1 MKKTG
6 MVIASVMALSV
17 GLGMSALVAGAHP
30 AAHASG
36 CVRAKEAAGC
46 KVDGTAY
53 GDLKTSVIVGFP
65 VASDPKGAPTEL
77 SVPTRV
83 LCPAAGEVSL
93 SVKTLK
99 TARIGGSL
107 SFAGKA
113 NVQAYTVN
121 GTSLV
126 KSAKITAKLKITNA
140 KKASLSGKV
149 EVTLTDGSTCS
160 KRLPKKLTRIL
171 GG

>member
-1 MKKTG
+1 MRKTG
-6 MVIASVMALSV
+6 IVISSAMVLSV
-17 GLGMSALVAGAHP
+17 GLGTSALVAGAHP

-46 KVDGTAY
+46 KLNGTAY

-65 VASDPKGAPTEL
+65 VANGPKGTPTEL

-83 LCPAAGEVSL
+83 LCPAAGEVAL
-93 SVKTLK
+93 SVKTTK

-113 NVQAYTVN
+113 KVQAYSVS
-121 GTSLV
+121 GTSPV
-126 KSAKITAKLKITNA
+126 KSAKITAKLKITDA

-160 KRLPKKLTRIL
+160 KQLPKKLTRIL

>member
-17 GLGMSALVAGAHP
+17 GLGTSAFVAGAHP
-30 AAHASG
+30 VAHASG

-46 KVDGTAY
+46 QLNGTGY
-53 GDLKTSVIVGFP
+53 GDLKTDVIVGFP
-65 VASDPKGAPTEL
+65 GSNAPKGTPTEL

-93 SVKTLK
+93 SVKSAK

-113 NVQAYTVN
+113 KVQAYTVS
-121 GTSLV
+121 GTSPV
-126 KSAKITAKLKITNA
+126 KSAKITAKLKITDA

-160 KRLPKKLTRIL
+160 KQLPKKLTRIL

>member
-6 MVIASVMALSV
+6 MVIASMMALSV
-17 GLGMSALVAGAHP
+17 GLGTSALVAGAYP
-30 AAHASG
+30 MAHASG

-46 KVDGTAY
+46 KLNGTAY
-53 GDLKTSVIVGFP
+53 GDLKTTVIVGFP
-65 VASDPKGAPTEL
+65 ALSGPKGAATEL
-77 SVPTRV
+77 SVPTRI

-93 SVKTLK
+93 SVKTIK

-113 NVQAYTVN
+113 KVQAYTVN
-121 GTSLV
+121 GTSPV
-126 KSAKITAKLKITNA
+126 KSAKITAKLKITDA

-149 EVTLTDGSTCS
+149 EVKLTDGSTCS
-160 KRLPKKLTRIL
+160 KQLPKKLTRIL